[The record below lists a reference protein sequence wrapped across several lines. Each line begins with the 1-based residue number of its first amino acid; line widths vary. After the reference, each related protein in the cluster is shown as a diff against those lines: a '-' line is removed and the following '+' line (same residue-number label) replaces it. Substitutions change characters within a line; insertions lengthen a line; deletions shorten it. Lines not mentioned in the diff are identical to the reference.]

1 MTGWRSKRGLVL
13 LKAGAGRNVAVT
25 LTNES
30 RRFSDDTLSRIISIE
45 NEIYS

>member
-13 LKAGAGRNVAVT
+13 LKAGARNVAVT